1 MKHLTISLLLA
12 LLVLGG
18 CSELSRCMKAHSV
31 EVSHLNCE
39 VIGGPK
45 SSQRYIDC
53 LVADKTEL
61 KRMEKERTKAICH
74 RQGIY

>member
-1 MKHLTISLLLA
+1 MKRLTVTLLT
-12 LLVLGG
+12 LLILGG

-31 EVSHLNCE
+31 EATWTNCE
-39 VIGGPK
+39 IIGGPK
-45 SSQRYIDC
+45 SSQGYIDC
-53 LVADKTEL
+53 LVADKSEL

>member
-1 MKHLTISLLLA
+1 M
-12 LLVLGG
+12 
-18 CSELSRCMKAHSV
+18 
-31 EVSHLNCE
+31 
-39 VIGGPK
+39 
-45 SSQRYIDC
+45 DC